1 MLISKL
7 KTIQSI
13 AKGYKSS
20 QQKNTIKKKFSFGLL
35 DKGVKNIDKFLNKKT
50 VAYKLVLK
58 VLLKKSFQHSVIVMS
73 QTKIARL
80 AGVCKKT
87 VTRIIKE
94 LINDGLLAMNYLH
107 RKVCSYMLSNIFK
120 VEAVKRRLR
129 YFFHAVTFLPVL
141 LLFSI
146 NLKARLSEYVPPIK
160 EEKKYISRNNKLPL
174 KKSWGGSK
182 KSFNWSRIMDVKDN
196 VLGEIAKI
204 TRMKLSKR
212 GIVELMK
219 FPASAIAYANT
230 QLGMASNNV
239 RNPFSWFCKI
249 ASQFTRDNEL
259 PMNLEL
265 RKAALRASKFSLEE
279 PMLETNELVPLEKK
293 IQKNSNQNG
302 MYSEYQH
309 VEPELKPLE
318 DELRVFEDYLRTP
331 EAQKAKALGILQIP
345 PRLKEHYLENT
356 PTTFLADKQYEQ
368 EKVIIDVPAIE

>member
-1 MLISKL
+1 MLISKF

-13 AKGYKSS
+13 TKGYKGS
-20 QQKNTIKKKFSFGLL
+20 QQKNSIKKKFSFGLL
-35 DKGVKNIDKFLNKKT
+35 DKGVKNIDKFLNEKT

-58 VLLKKSFQHSVIVMS
+58 VLLRKSFRHSVIVMS
-73 QTKIARL
+73 QSKIASL

-107 RKVCSYMLSNIFK
+107 RKVCSYMLSNIFQ

-174 KKSWGGSK
+174 KKVGVGYK
-182 KSFNWSRIMDVKDN
+182 KSFNWSRIMEVKDN

-204 TRMKLSKR
+204 DRMKLTKR

-259 PMNLEL
+259 QMNLEL
-265 RKAALRASKFSLEE
+265 RQAALRASKFKLED
-279 PMLETNELVPLEKK
+279 PMLETNELTPLKK
-293 IQKNSNQNG
+293 TPQKNVNQNG
-302 MYSEYQH
+302 MYSEYQ
-309 VEPELKPLE
+309 EEEREEKPLE
-318 DELRVFEDYLRTP
+318 EEIEKFERFLRTP
-331 EAQKAKALGILQIP
+331 EAAKAKALGILQIP
-345 PRLKEHYLENT
+345 PHLKPHYLENT
-356 PTTFLADKQYEQ
+356 PTAFLADEQYKQ